1 LQHSDLNVYLTQNY
15 HTIFEQ
21 IVEKSNNSD
30 IMSVQ
35 KFSEFFSE
43 GKSGGWTMSAKTTN
57 KAKLSMRTTLMLF
70 ALVPMLVSVLI
81 IGVILAKASVNQ
93 LKNSTKNAMVSLIKQ
108 TGTAFDNAASEN
120 AMILNN
126 YIEAPIIKE
135 YLKNPGNA
143 KLAAEAQEYTL
154 AYYGN
159 LEGWEAI
166 YLADW
171 NSKVLTHPVEAVI
184 GKPIRE
190 GEKLTSLQN
199 AMLSSDGVYNVGI
212 LTSPASG
219 KLVMSMYV
227 PIYDTDGTPLGFA
240 GAGTLVD
247 SIASKFSDVSS
258 LNMSSAYV
266 YFVDNTGVMLYHP
279 DESKIGNQVENAAVK
294 GVVSRIEAGEAVQPE
309 YVSYEY
315 KGASKYASYYVGNGN
330 AFIAVLTA
338 DEDEVLSGVN
348 RVINVAVVICLA
360 CVAVFLVVALIV
372 AKIVSTPLSTIAQA
386 IKTLSTGDVTVEC
399 DITSVIK
406 ETGAVIS
413 AFAMLKDALM
423 NSMTKVKDAA
433 STLNNAII
441 NVDDMT
447 AENVDSVTRINQSI
461 NEVATTS
468 QSVAESA
475 QTLAEKSSELGE
487 NIEALSNNVT
497 SLYDASI
504 TIKNA
509 NEEATGCMKSVY
521 EGAQES
527 VEAVRTITDK
537 ISETNEAIDS
547 IGAAVQAIESIAAQ
561 TNLLSLNASIEAAR
575 AGEAGRG
582 FAVVA
587 DEIRSLADSSAK
599 SAREIKQIIGN
610 VVELSNGTVE
620 ISNRVYDVISK
631 EQEDISITQE
641 RFTVLSQ
648 SVEASIKEI
657 NTIKDMSG
665 TLDAIKADL
674 ASSTTDLGAISEEL
688 GASAEEVAAFCQT
701 VTEAC
706 TDTQASTEEMRAVN
720 EHMTEAI
727 SFFKVTK

>member
-1 LQHSDLNVYLTQNY
+1 
-15 HTIFEQ
+15 
-21 IVEKSNNSD
+21 
-30 IMSVQ
+30 
-35 KFSEFFSE
+35 
-43 GKSGGWTMSAKTTN
+43 MSAKTTN
-57 KAKLSMRTTLMLF
+57 KAKLSMRTTLLLF
-70 ALVPMLVSVLI
+70 ALVPMMVSVLI
-81 IGVILAKASVNQ
+81 IGIILAEASVRQ
-93 LKNSTKNAMVSLIKQ
+93 LKNSTKNSMVSLIKQ
-108 TGTAFDNAASEN
+108 IGVAFDNSTVESETALKN
-120 AMILNN
+120 F
-126 YIEAPIIKE
+126 IEAPIIRE

-154 AYYGN
+154 AYYEN
-159 LEGWEAI
+159 LDGWEGI

-171 NSKVLTHPVEAVI
+171 NSKVLTHPAEAVI
-184 GKPIRE
+184 GKATRE
-190 GEKLTSLQN
+190 GEKLTELQN
-199 AMLSSDGVYNVGI
+199 AMLASDGVYNVGI
-212 LTSPASG
+212 ITSPASG
-219 KLVMSMYV
+219 QLIMSMYAPV
-227 PIYDTDGTPLGFA
+227 YDTDGTPLGYA
-240 GAGTLVD
+240 GAGTFVNNT
-247 SIASKFSDVSS
+247 ASKFSDVSS

-266 YFVDNTGVMLYHP
+266 YFVDNSGVMLYHP

-294 GVVSRIEAGEAVQPE
+294 GVVSRIEAGETVQPE

-315 KGASKYASYYVGNGN
+315 KGATKYASYYVGNGN

-338 DEDEVLSGVN
+338 DEDEVLSSVN
-348 RVINVAVVICLA
+348 RVINVAVIICLA

-372 AKIVSTPLSTIAQA
+372 ARIVSTPLSTIAQA

-413 AFAMLKDALM
+413 AFAMLKEALM
-423 NSMTKVKDAA
+423 TSITNVKDAA
-433 STLNNAII
+433 VTLNNAII
-441 NVDDMT
+441 SVDDMT
-447 AENVDSVTRINQSI
+447 AENVDSVTRISQSI

-475 QTLAEKSSELGE
+475 QTMAEKSAELGE
-487 NIEALSNNVT
+487 NIETLNNNV
-497 SLYDASI
+497 SRLYDASN

-509 NEEATGCMKSVY
+509 NEEATDCMKSVY

-527 VEAVRTITDK
+527 VAAVKTITDK

-547 IGAAVQAIESIAAQ
+547 IEAAVQAIESIAAQ

-620 ISNRVYDVISK
+620 ISNRVYEVISK
-631 EQEDISITQE
+631 EQEDISVTQE
-641 RFTVLSQ
+641 RFTLLSE

-665 TLDAIKADL
+665 VLDSIKADL
-674 ASSTTDLGAISEEL
+674 VSSTTDLGAISEEL
-688 GASAEEVAAFCQT
+688 GASSEEVAAFCQT
-701 VTEAC
+701 VTAAC

-727 SFFKVTK
+727 AFFKVTK